1 MRGALRRLPND
12 ERGVAAIELAM
23 IAPVLALVMLGSLDL
38 ARAIATKISLE
49 QAANRAM
56 HLAEVLRPTS
66 SANLAYINAQAAADA
81 RAALG
86 SEPTVTSAIYLRKCG
101 ARAVARTGT
110 CVLGELPVNHLEI
123 TVRGTHRSIFTAL
136 ARGWAG
142 PTGNVAISAKA
153 DVRIQ

>member
-56 HLAEVLRPTS
+56 HLAEVWSGIALTAVPVVALGAFAVGWALRAAVRAWRSGSGAAAPTHPAEAFPLRP
-66 SANLAYINAQAAADA
+66 A
-81 RAALG
+81 R
-86 SEPTVTSAIYLRKCG
+86 LR
-101 ARAVARTGT
+101 
-110 CVLGELPVNHLEI
+110 
-123 TVRGTHRSIFTAL
+123 
-136 ARGWAG
+136 W
-142 PTGNVAISAKA
+142 
-153 DVRIQ
+153 